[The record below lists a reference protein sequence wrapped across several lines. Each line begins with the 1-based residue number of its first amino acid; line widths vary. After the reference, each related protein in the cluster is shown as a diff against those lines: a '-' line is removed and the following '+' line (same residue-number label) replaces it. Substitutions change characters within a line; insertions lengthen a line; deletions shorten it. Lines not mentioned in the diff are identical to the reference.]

1 LWLGGARKFYEME
14 IVEAN
19 NAELI
24 SQFTALMV
32 EYAKSMGENLQ
43 NSSLRFD
50 FADGMARYSPPRG
63 RMLLAFVDD
72 EAVGSVALT
81 RLDAESCEFKRLYVK
96 PMMRGEGIGDALSRS
111 ALQHARW
118 LGFSKVKLSTYKTN
132 IASIKLYRKLGF
144 VDDEPF
150 KETEIKDEL
159 LFLALDI
166 STQRM
171 GNG

>member
-1 LWLGGARKFYEME
+1 LAAQKKFYEME

-50 FADGMARYSPPRG
+50 FADGLARYSPPRG

-118 LGFSKVKLSTYKTN
+118 IGYSRVKLSTYKTN
-132 IASIKLYRKLGF
+132 VASIKLYRKLGF
-144 VDDEPF
+144 VDTEPF
-150 KETEIKDEL
+150 KQTDINDQLAFMEL
-159 LFLALDI
+159 
-166 STQRM
+166 QV
-171 GNG
+171 

>member
-1 LWLGGARKFYEME
+1 
-14 IVEAN
+14 
-19 NAELI
+19 
-24 SQFTALMV
+24 
-32 EYAKSMGENLQ
+32 
-43 NSSLRFD
+43 
-50 FADGMARYSPPRG
+50 
-63 RMLLAFVDD
+63 
-72 EAVGSVALT
+72 
-81 RLDAESCEFKRLYVK
+81 
-96 PMMRGEGIGDALSRS
+96 
-111 ALQHARW
+111 
-118 LGFSKVKLSTYKTN
+118 VKLSTYKTN

>member
-1 LWLGGARKFYEME
+1 LAAQKKFYEME

-50 FADGMARYSPPRG
+50 LADGLARYSPPRG

-118 LGFSKVKLSTYKTN
+118 IGYSRVKLSTYKTN
-132 IASIKLYRKLGF
+132 VASIKLYRKLGF
-144 VDDEPF
+144 VDTEPF
-150 KETEIKDEL
+150 KQTDINDQLVFMEL
-159 LFLALDI
+159 
-166 STQRM
+166 QV
-171 GNG
+171 

>member
-1 LWLGGARKFYEME
+1 ME

-24 SQFTALMV
+24 SQFTKLMM

-50 FADGMARYSPPRG
+50 LADGMARYSPPRG
-63 RMLLAFVDD
+63 RMLLAFVED
-72 EAVGSVALT
+72 EAVGSAALT
-81 RLDAESCEFKRLYVK
+81 RIDDETCEFKRLYVK
-96 PMMRGEGIGDALSRS
+96 PMMRGEGIGTSLSRA

-118 LGFSKVKLSTYKTN
+118 IGYSRVKLSTYKTN

-144 VDDEPF
+144 VDTEPF
-150 KETEIKDEL
+150 KQTDINDQLVFMEL
-159 LFLALDI
+159 
-166 STQRM
+166 QV
-171 GNG
+171 